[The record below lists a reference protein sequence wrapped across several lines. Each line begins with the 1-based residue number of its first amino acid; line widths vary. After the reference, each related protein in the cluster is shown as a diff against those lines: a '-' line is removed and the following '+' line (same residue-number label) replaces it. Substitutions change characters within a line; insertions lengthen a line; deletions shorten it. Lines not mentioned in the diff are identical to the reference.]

1 MNHPNSVLKFSL
13 GLNGMS
19 FDLDNQPIHLEQ
31 GLVFINSKS
40 ISNGVIDELAIEKMI
55 YFIEEIIESQPL
67 RNLNING
74 IAVTADTTMTQL
86 SELFFSAKKQISRI
100 ELENGFNSFIERLSY
115 YTNQVDPNQLYIFTY
130 FVFIREMM
138 HHLRVEQIQIIY
150 EMISQPDNSS

>member
-138 HHLRVEQIQIIY
+138 HHLRVEHIQII
-150 EMISQPDNSS
+150 